1 MTIPREK
8 IFQAS
13 PFFLDFRKAFD
24 SVEWDYIAKVLDMFK
39 FKDVFKRW
47 VRVLYTDISSCVIK
61 NGFASPFFKLK
72 RGVRQGC
79 SLSGLLFVLAIE
91 LLALAIMNDP
101 LIQGISVDKQE
112 IKLSQYADDTT
123 VFVRNTSSVEA
134 LLRLLDKF

>member
-39 FKDVFKRW
+39 FKGVFKRW
-47 VRVLYTDISSCVIK
+47 ERVLYTDISSCVIN

-91 LLALAIMNDP
+91 LLTLAIMNDP
-101 LIQGISVDKQE
+101 LIQGISVDKQKL
-112 IKLSQYADDTT
+112 KLSQYADDTT
-123 VFVRNTSSVEA
+123 VLVRNTSSVEA

>member
-13 PFFLDFRKAFD
+13 PFFLDFRKAFY
-24 SVEWDYIAKVLDMFK
+24 SVEWDYTAKVLDMFK

-47 VRVLYTDISSCVIK
+47 VRVLYTDISSCVIN
-61 NGFASPFFKLK
+61 NGFAPPFFKLK

-79 SLSGLLFVLAIE
+79 SQSELLFVLAIE
-91 LLALAIMNDP
+91 LLALAIVNDP

-123 VFVRNTSSVEA
+123 VLVRNTSSVEA